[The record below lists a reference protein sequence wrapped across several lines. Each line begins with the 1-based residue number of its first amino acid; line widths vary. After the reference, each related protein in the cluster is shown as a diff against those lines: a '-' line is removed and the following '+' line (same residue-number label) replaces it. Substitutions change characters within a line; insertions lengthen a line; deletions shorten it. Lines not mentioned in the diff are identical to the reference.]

1 MPDTTRRFAG
11 DDDAF
16 AALILRFLD
25 GATTEA
31 EEATLNAE
39 LGDPEN
45 GSRRDLY
52 VALCR
57 QRGLLTEILP
67 RAPKARSKVW
77 GRVAVA
83 AAVILAVIGIWLLFP
98 FSKAEPVG
106 VAVVER
112 VEGRVVRSDG
122 SAVAAGE
129 SLRAGQGLE
138 TNGRGRAVFRF
149 DDGTRVT
156 LEAETSLR
164 GLAVRD
170 GKVFRLDRGTIRAKV
185 AKQARPMTVG
195 TPEAEA
201 TILGTEFVLRTSKA
215 ATRLEVHAGR
225 VQLTRLSDRASA
237 EVAGGQYAVASAGEA
252 PRARSRAAASV
263 LELEPDRWISIPGTA
278 MKSAAPDPARFPAI
292 QGAMGVEAVVAA
304 WSGGAFDTRRNRLVL
319 WGGGHTDYHG
329 NEVYAFSV
337 ESMSWERVTEPNPA
351 PRLDFETN
359 ADGTPNCRATY
370 NGLAYLVH
378 ADRLFSFGGSV
389 AGNGFASCRST
400 LALDFDRRTW
410 TSRAPSGDVPPPDLG
425 SHCSYDPATRKVW
438 WGGTKGLFSYDFDA
452 NRWTKH
458 GDEAFYYHT
467 SALDPKRGL
476 WIVAGSNAFF
486 AYDVRGAKPVRLD
499 WKTTGGDALLAK
511 SNPGLDYDPVR
522 DRITGWAGGAVYTL
536 DPVTKAWTAF
546 SAPGGPAPAPT
557 PNGTYGR
564 WRYAPSVDA
573 FILVASAG
581 GDVHFYKPGK

>member
-378 ADRLFSFGGSV
+378 ADRLFSFQFAARQRHQGQLHGNQLPPRIVGPILQQGGANV
-389 AGNGFASCRST
+389 FGLLPQCGPLAGRQA
-400 LALDFDRRTW
+400 RRQQARRARAARPHRRLRRLPPEPAPRRRDLGARRRH
-410 TSRAPSGDVPPPDLG
+410 RAPAQPPDG
-425 SHCSYDPATRKVW
+425 DRH
-438 WGGTKGLFSYDFDA
+438 GLRA
-452 NRWTKH
+452 R
-458 GDEAFYYHT
+458 A
-467 SALDPKRGL
+467 R
-476 WIVAGSNAFF
+476 
-486 AYDVRGAKPVRLD
+486 RR
-499 WKTTGGDALLAK
+499 
-511 SNPGLDYDPVR
+511 
-522 DRITGWAGGAVYTL
+522 
-536 DPVTKAWTAF
+536 
-546 SAPGGPAPAPT
+546 
-557 PNGTYGR
+557 
-564 WRYAPSVDA
+564 
-573 FILVASAG
+573 
-581 GDVHFYKPGK
+581 